1 MIILIR
7 YKTDQKEEQFIF
19 IIANYQKRSIRS
31 KTDFL
36 QAIAETQG
44 AAFIDEQHYLVNEG
58 INDGEYSDSD
68 QPSSNSDEL

>member
-44 AAFIDEQHYLVNEG
+44 AAFIDWLPEDNHYLVNEG
-58 INDGEYSDSD
+58 IYDSEYSDRD
-68 QPSSNSDEL
+68 